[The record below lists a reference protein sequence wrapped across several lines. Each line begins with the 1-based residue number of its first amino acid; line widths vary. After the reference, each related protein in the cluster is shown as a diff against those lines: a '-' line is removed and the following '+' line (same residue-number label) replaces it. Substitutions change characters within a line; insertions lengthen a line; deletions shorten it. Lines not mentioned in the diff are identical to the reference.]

1 MKKRFSFK
9 IIVIRIII
17 SLIALPVWANS
28 EIPGDSTDSLGGPP
42 DVTPIDNY
50 VFVAMLICIVFVG
63 YFFHKLN
70 KSLSQEKL

>member
-28 EIPGDSTDSLGGPP
+28 EIPGNTMDNIETPP

-50 VFVAMLICIVFVG
+50 VFLAMFICIVFVG
-63 YFFHKLN
+63 YFFHKSN

>member
-17 SLIALPVWANS
+17 SLIALPVWAS
-28 EIPGDSTDSLGGPP
+28 TEIPGNGIDGAIDQPP
-42 DVTPIDNY
+42 TGSIDNY
-50 VFVAMLICIVFVG
+50 ILLMMFICIVFVG
-63 YFFHKLN
+63 YFFHKSY